1 MLNWKKSFISVSIM
15 NYPLFWILYVNFR
28 CTKCGFEA
36 THVLELARHKTFAHR
51 LNCSHCAFTT
61 NQDHLLE
68 KHILTHK
75 DVKRFKCDIC
85 PYASKRKADLQAHR
99 KRHFEDKSEYQCER
113 CGFVTHLKSALAR
126 HKARIHKEI
135 VLSLYSWYPIFI
147 KFHRANKFNSF
158 KNFELFIG
166 GNELFWVL

>member
-1 MLNWKKSFISVSIM
+1 MLNWKKNHSFRSASSTTL
-15 NYPLFWILYVNFR
+15 NSESFNVNFR

-51 LNCSHCAFTT
+51 LSCSHCAFTT

-85 PYASKRKADLQAHR
+85 QYASKRKADLQAHR

-135 VLSLYSWYPIFI
+135 VLSLYS
-147 KFHRANKFNSF
+147 
-158 KNFELFIG
+158 
-166 GNELFWVL
+166 